1 MNKLKVALVCSFS
14 NSKVREHLPL
24 SKRKLYMLARRL
36 LRLTTKKGGYGDIA
50 GWDTYMIELLR
61 KRDDIDLTVISAHS
75 GLRRR
80 VTSFDMDGVNYHFVR
95 IEGATLLK
103 HIIPSPSLWH
113 RLNPMRPVVR
123 RIIKKVRPDLI
134 ALIGAE
140 NPHISGTV
148 LGIKG
153 IPLIVKCQT
162 IYNNPERK
170 KTDIFDEKNAYVER
184 IIFKDLN
191 YVSVGTGMHCHL
203 FREINTT
210 AYNFCWNLG
219 NLLPEVKPVEKEYDF
234 VNFAMAMIPKKG
246 YPDTIQALAIVKK
259 QYPQVRLNLV
269 GGGSIEGKKALQS
282 LVKELNLEENV
293 VFTPLFDRQ
302 EDLFQHL
309 QKSRFAVL
317 PCKMDSVSSTIRQ
330 AMHYGL
336 PVVCYKTEGTPKI
349 NTENDCVLIA
359 ENGDV
364 EDLAKQMIKLLEN
377 ETLAVELRNN
387 AKAYATR
394 WNDDEGNSNQMS
406 RNFHAVVEHYYN
418 GTPIPEELL
427 CKDNQCKSNY
437 NYGNK
442 ESGCKCYS

>member
-1 MNKLKVALVCSFS
+1 MEKPIKVALVCHFS

-24 SKRKLYMLARRL
+24 GKRKMYSFIRKLAGL
-36 LRLTTKKGGYGDIA
+36 PTKGVGYGDLA

-61 KRDDIDLTVISAHS
+61 KRDDVDLYVISAHT
-75 GLRRR
+75 GLKHRKC
-80 VTSFDMDGVNYHFVR
+80 SFELEGVHYYFVR
-95 IEGATLLK
+95 CDEATALK

-113 RLNPMRPVVR
+113 KMNPTRPVVR
-123 RIIKKVRPDLI
+123 RIIKKVQPDLI

-148 LGIKG
+148 LGIKD

-170 KTDIFDEKNAYVER
+170 KTTGEFDEKNAYVER
-184 IIFKDLN
+184 LIFKDLQ
-191 YVSVGTGMHCHL
+191 YVAVGSGMHCHL
-203 FREINTT
+203 FRGFNTT
-210 AYNFCWNLG
+210 AYNFRWNLG

-246 YPDTIQALAIVKK
+246 YPDAIQALAIVKK

-269 GGGSIEGKKALQS
+269 GGGSKENKEALQS
-282 LVKELNLEENV
+282 LVKELHLEENV
-293 VFTPLFDRQ
+293 VFTPFFERQ
-302 EDLFQHL
+302 EDLFQHI

-349 NTENDCVLIA
+349 NADKECVLIA
-359 ENGDV
+359 ENSDV
-364 EDLAKQMIKLLEN
+364 EDLAQQMLKLLEN
-377 ETLAVELRNN
+377 ETLAKELRNN
-387 AKAYATR
+387 AKVYAIR
-394 WNDDEGNSNQMS
+394 WSDDEGNSNQMS

-427 CKDNQCKSNY
+427 CK
-437 NYGNK
+437 
-442 ESGCKCYS
+442 ESQ

>member
-1 MNKLKVALVCSFS
+1 M
-14 NSKVREHLPL
+14 PL
-24 SKRKLYMLARRL
+24 GKRKVYSIIRKLAGL
-36 LRLTTKKGGYGDIA
+36 PTSGVYYVDVA
-50 GWDTYMIELLR
+50 AWDTYMIELLR
-61 KRDDIDLTVISAHS
+61 KRDDVDLYVISAHT
-75 GLRRR
+75 GLKRIKC
-80 VTSFDMDGVNYHFVR
+80 SFELEGVHYFFVR
-95 IEGATLLK
+95 CDESTALK

-113 RLNPMRPVVR
+113 KLNPMRPVVH
-123 RIIKKVRPDLI
+123 RIIKNVQPDLI
-134 ALIGAE
+134 ALVGAE

-148 LGIKG
+148 LGIKD

-162 IYNNPERK
+162 IYNNPERGK
-170 KTDIFDEKNAYVER
+170 YGLVDEKNAYVER
-184 IIFKDLN
+184 LIFKNLH
-191 YVSVGTGMHCHL
+191 YVAVPSGMHCHL
-203 FREINTT
+203 FREFNTT
-210 AYNFCWNLG
+210 AFNFQWNLG

-406 RNFHAVVEHYYN
+406 RNFHAVVEHYYHSI
-418 GTPIPEELL
+418 PIPEELL
-427 CKDNQCKSNY
+427 CKENR
-437 NYGNK
+437 
-442 ESGCKCYS
+442 